1 MSFTSL
7 ELKKDIEIN
16 KIITIHYFEY
26 MSDYN
31 FPGETHD
38 FWEFQ
43 IGRAHV

>member
-7 ELKKDIEIN
+7 ELKQDIEIN

-31 FPGETHD
+31 FP
-38 FWEFQ
+38 
-43 IGRAHV
+43 RCV